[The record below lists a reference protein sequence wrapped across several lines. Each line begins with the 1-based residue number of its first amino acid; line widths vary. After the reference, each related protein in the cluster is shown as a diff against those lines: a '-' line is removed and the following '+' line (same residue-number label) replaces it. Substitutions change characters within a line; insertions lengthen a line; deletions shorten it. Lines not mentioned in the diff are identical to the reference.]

1 MARRARIARRSQEPV
16 AIAVARSMPRGNKL
30 ALAGLACATAAAW
43 FVSPVLALGLVGL
56 MLWQAF
62 GAER

>member
-1 MARRARIARRSQEPV
+1 MARRARIARRPQPV
-16 AIAVARSMPRGNKL
+16 AIAVARSMPRSNKL
-30 ALAGLACATAAAW
+30 AMLGLVVASAAAT

-56 MLWQAF
+56 LLWQAF